1 MSFLDHRGECG
12 SRSSLRDC
20 RYLTQTDRV
29 LGVDLFRARG
39 REWGV
44 PIGPAYLACEQALC
58 ETRSGTYQVP
68 QRGRLHAK
76 HMGYF
81 LFGPGGEVEWGSR
94 MQFRGEFS
102 IEF

>member
-1 MSFLDHRGECG
+1 MTQGGVVGGGRIGLSFLDHGGECG

-20 RYLTQTDRV
+20 RYLTQADRV

-39 REWGV
+39 RGWGV

-68 QRGRLHAK
+68 H
-76 HMGYF
+76 
-81 LFGPGGEVEWGSR
+81 LFGPGGG
-94 MQFRGEFS
+94 G
-102 IEF
+102 